1 MSLYLRQPGAGW
13 CAPCGAG
20 WPSGSSP
27 AQTDP
32 MAKQPR
38 KRRPAARSDLDARG
52 RTGARRVAP
61 ATEPTGIDSA
71 EGRRALAPQVR
82 PATNPV
88 RPSHP
93 HEQRDGSVQGTLLPD
108 VDRDDLLAEVR
119 HPLHGVDALEELSQA
134 LKVVGID
141 PAHVHEREYRALLR
155 ELTARTTHSELVALA
170 VEHAEDAHAQA
181 LSRPRTWQETVGE
194 AAELR
199 AKVLATMHLRR
210 NSQPPEGTEDHRRP
224 LLMDGEIIGLVHPH
238 EDARS
243 TLLTVKLPRVVIDRL
258 RDAVVALG
266 PDRTMAGIVSLG
278 VQLVLDQLEA
288 GYIRCTGHRF
298 PKRPGQVLE
307 GGRPSRTRARDAQPA
322 PKPAKAGKAPR
333 RGAKHP

>member
-27 AQTDP
+27 AQTAP
-32 MAKQPR
+32 MAKHPS
-38 KRRPAARSDLDARG
+38 KRRPAARPKADPRG

-61 ATEPTGIDSA
+61 ATEPTGTA
-71 EGRRALAPQVR
+71 
-82 PATNPV
+82 
-88 RPSHP
+88 
-93 HEQRDGSVQGTLLPD
+93 PD
-108 VDRDDLLAEVR
+108 VDDGDFLAEVR
-119 HPLHGVDALEELSQA
+119 HPLHGVDALEELRQA
-134 LKVVGID
+134 FKAVGID

-170 VEHAEDAHAQA
+170 VEHAEDAHAQIDG
-181 LSRPRTWQETVGE
+181 QIY
-194 AAELR
+194 AADLR
-199 AKVLATMHLRR
+199 ARVLATMHLRR
-210 NSQPPEGTEDHRRP
+210 NAPPPEGTEDERRP